1 MHIAHRGQKESRNL
15 QLLRKQLVT
24 GAQTSLA
31 AGQRLS
37 RSGPGRGG
45 CGRSPGD
52 GFGSALGAAGLL
64 LTGGRSARFMNDANN
79 HATRVGKP
87 QVRTADGLQPPSRAT
102 HMGIAIR
109 GVGASLAL
117 LAGVALVAGC
127 GGAGPAA
134 SVARRTPAEV
144 ALSVTPASDR
154 SPGPPSTPEAA
165 GPSDATAAATPN
177 IVTPSSTVSSIAPP
191 AATGTSAPPTP
202 TAIATLPPPGAPLR
216 SIAVGEW
223 AFDYRLVGNS
233 CGTTPDAPSLAVTQK
248 IEEVSGTDGYISDGE
263 QVRVYGFNGGAS
275 LGLLT
280 FHWPTLSYQVPLN
293 EPGGVRTEVT
303 HTFADAHSGS
313 SKVVEVY
320 TQGAGACELTYAG

>member
-1 MHIAHRGQKESRNL
+1 
-15 QLLRKQLVT
+15 
-24 GAQTSLA
+24 
-31 AGQRLS
+31 
-37 RSGPGRGG
+37 
-45 CGRSPGD
+45 
-52 GFGSALGAAGLL
+52 
-64 LTGGRSARFMNDANN
+64 MNDANN
-79 HATRVGKP
+79 HATRVGEP
-87 QVRTADGLQPPSRAT
+87 RVRTADELQPPSRAT

-117 LAGVALVAGC
+117 LAGVALLGC

-154 SPGPPSTPEAA
+154 SPGPASTPEAA
-165 GPSDATAAATPN
+165 GSSDATAASSPN
-177 IVTPSSTVSSIAPP
+177 TATPSSTVSSIAPP

-202 TAIATLPPPGAPLR
+202 TAIATLPPPGVPLR

-233 CGTTPDAPSLAVTQK
+233 CGTTPDATSLAVTQK
-248 IEEVSGTDGYISDGE
+248 IEEVSGNDGYISDGE
-263 QVRVYGFNGGAS
+263 RVRVYGFNGGAS

-303 HTFADAHSGS
+303 HTFTDAHSGS

-320 TQGAGACELTYAG
+320 TQGAGVCESTYTG

>member
-1 MHIAHRGQKESRNL
+1 
-15 QLLRKQLVT
+15 
-24 GAQTSLA
+24 
-31 AGQRLS
+31 
-37 RSGPGRGG
+37 
-45 CGRSPGD
+45 
-52 GFGSALGAAGLL
+52 
-64 LTGGRSARFMNDANN
+64 MNDANN
-79 HATRVGKP
+79 HATRVGEP
-87 QVRTADGLQPPSRAT
+87 RVRTDDGLQPPSRAA

-134 SVARRTPAEV
+134 LNNGGSPTVRASAIPGAAASPGAERTPATTETRV
-144 ALSVTPASDR
+144 
-154 SPGPPSTPEAA
+154 
-165 GPSDATAAATPN
+165 ATA
-177 IVTPSSTVSSIAPP
+177 
-191 AATGTSAPPTP
+191 TP
-202 TAIATLPPPGAPLR
+202 TAEAPAPSITQPTAARTVPASGPTATATLPPPGAPLR

-233 CGTTPDAPSLAVTQK
+233 CGTTPDATSLAVTQK
-248 IEEVSGTDGYISDGE
+248 IEEASGNDGYISDGE
-263 QVRVYGFNGGAS
+263 RVRVYGFNGGAS

-303 HTFADAHSGS
+303 HTFTDAHSGS

-320 TQGAGACELTYAG
+320 TQGAGVCELTYTG